1 MGYGFSQCYLD
12 WTTHWWR
19 ATIRAG
25 VPLLAVL
32 SAYGASVTSKPPAV
46 TFYGQ
51 IAPIVYGNCSVC
63 HRPGES
69 APFSLLTYEDVK
81 RHAAQ
86 IAAVTKRRYMPP
98 FLPEAGYG
106 DFQEER
112 RLSDKQIALIQD
124 WVKQGSP
131 AGSAAHAPAQPKFSS
146 TWQLG
151 PPDLILHVNK
161 PYMLYASGPEV
172 FWNFVIPVP
181 IKTTRWVKAME
192 IRPGSSRVFHHANV
206 IIDRSG
212 AALRY
217 EKTKGSGFSGMDL
230 TLEENTFDPDSH
242 FLSWKPGS
250 MPVVE
255 PDGMSWR
262 AVPGMNLV
270 LNVHLRPSGKAE
282 MVNPT
287 IGLYFTDKPQSKFP
301 MLVQLEHDGAIDI
314 PAGDKD
320 YLVSDDFRCPMDLN
334 VLAVYPHAH
343 YLCKLMEGYAT
354 LPDHTRKWLVRIPDW
369 DLGWQGVYR
378 YKQPIF
384 LPKGT
389 MISMRYHYD
398 NSSGNVRNPNSP
410 PKRVRAGNKATDEMG
425 HLWLQVLP
433 VAPGDHRAELE
444 EAIARDRLV
453 KYPDDFTANFRMG
466 DLSLTNDD
474 TADAILYFQK
484 AWKINPDSPLAASE
498 LGVAL
503 MSAEKLPEAEQQFQ
517 RALAIDPKYS
527 DARYNLASAEATNG
541 EWKAAAENYKEVT
554 LEKPDNAKARQHLGE
569 VLYLWADDQAKT
581 GDDAAAVAHYREA
594 LAFRPND
601 AGLHASLGVAL
612 ARMKKLD
619 DARSELET
627 AVRIDPTLQPA
638 KQALHE
644 LPAQ

>member
-1 MGYGFSQCYLD
+1 MVYGFSCFRLGRSY
-12 WTTHWWR
+12 R
-19 ATIRAG
+19 GRRTIRA
-25 VPLLAVL
+25 VSPLLFVL
-32 SAYGASVTSKPPAV
+32 SVYGANTPHSSRQPV

-51 IAPIVYGNCSVC
+51 IAPIIYGNCSVC

-86 IAAVTKRRYMPP
+86 IAAVTKIHYMPP

-131 AGSAAHAPAQPKFSS
+131 AGSAVHAPPPPKFSS

-161 PYMLYASGPEV
+161 PYTLYASGPEV

-181 IKTTRWVKAME
+181 IKTTKWVKAME
-192 IRPGSSRVFHHANV
+192 IRPGSSGVFHHANV

-217 EKTKGSGFSGMDL
+217 EKTRGSGFSGMDL

-282 MVNPT
+282 TVNPT

-320 YLVSDDFRCPMDLN
+320 YPVSDDFRCPMDLN

-354 LPDHTRKWLVRIPDW
+354 LPDHTRKWLIRIPNW

-378 YKQPIF
+378 YKKPIF

-389 MISMRYHYD
+389 VISMRYHYD

-410 PKRVRAGNKATDEMG
+410 PKRVRAGNRATDEMG

-433 VAPGDHRAELE
+433 VAPGDHREELE
-444 EAIARDRLV
+444 EAIAQDRLT

-466 DLSLTNDD
+466 DLSLTHDD
-474 TADAILYFQK
+474 AKDAIRYFQK
-484 AWKINPDSPLAASE
+484 AWKTKPNSPLAASE
-498 LGVAL
+498 LGVAF
-503 MSAEKLPEAEQQFQ
+503 MSAQKLQEAEQQFK
-517 RALAIDPKYS
+517 RALEIDPQYS
-527 DARYNLASAEATNG
+527 DARYNLASAEATG
-541 EWKAAAENYKEVT
+541 GDWKDAAENYKEVIT
-554 LEKPDNAKARQHLGE
+554 EKPDNAKARQHLGE
-569 VLYLWADDQAKT
+569 VLYLWADDQAKA
-581 GDDAAAVAHYREA
+581 GDDAAAVTHYREA
-594 LAFRPND
+594 LAFRVND
-601 AGLHASLGVAL
+601 AGLHMSLGVAL
-612 ARMKKLD
+612 ARMKKLTE
-619 DARSELET
+619 ARSEFES
-627 AVRIDPTLQPA
+627 AVRIDPTFQPA
-638 KQALHE
+638 KRALQE
-644 LPAQ
+644 LQPQ